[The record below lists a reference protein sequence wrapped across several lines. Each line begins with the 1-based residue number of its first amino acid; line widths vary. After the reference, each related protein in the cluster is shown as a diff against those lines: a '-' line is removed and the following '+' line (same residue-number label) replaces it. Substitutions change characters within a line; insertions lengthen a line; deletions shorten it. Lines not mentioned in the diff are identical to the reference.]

1 MWTHTDS
8 TLGRKRD
15 ERNRQ
20 CRIRN
25 NQWRVQ
31 KGDNPLR
38 WLRSRN
44 FGNWSAKSFSAPFKN
59 PSPLSL
65 SLSLW
70 LGCSVSPFLYT
81 PPLTPIFLD
90 SCLPTGPDPATALR
104 LRVTFRISSLP
115 PSVGYDGL
123 VISQYLCNIFS
134 PPCVSFQIISGNN
147 AISRCVTRPF
157 FFVQQQIWK

>member
-65 SLSLW
+65 SLSD
-70 LGCSVSPFLYT
+70 SVALSLPFSTLLPSLPSFSTLVSRPAQTRRRLYG
-81 PPLTPIFLD
+81 
-90 SCLPTGPDPATALR
+90 SGSRSASR
-104 LRVTFRISSLP
+104 LCLP
-115 PSVGYDGL
+115 PSGTTG
-123 VISQYLCNIFS
+123 SSSANIFATSFS